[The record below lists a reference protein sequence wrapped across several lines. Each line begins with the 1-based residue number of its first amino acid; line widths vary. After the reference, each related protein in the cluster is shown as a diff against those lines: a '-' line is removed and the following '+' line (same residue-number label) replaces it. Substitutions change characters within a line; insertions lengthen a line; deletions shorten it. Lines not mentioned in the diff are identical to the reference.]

1 MNDFDLVRKNLFRRK
16 LRASLMIVS
25 ILIAFM
31 IFGVLAGFYRAFT
44 AGEDAAAADRMIT
57 VNKINFTQPM
67 PIAYFNRVR
76 AIEGVRQVTFANWF
90 GGYYQDP
97 KNFIM
102 ALAIEPNTYFDV
114 YRSEFDVPPEQL
126 QAFMRDR
133 GSAVVG
139 ESLAQKWGWKIGD
152 RIPIKSNI
160 FSQKSGG
167 HTWDLTIAGIVK
179 GKVEHVDTNFLLF
192 QYAYFDETRS
202 FGKDTIGWMIL
213 QTTSPEN
220 NDRVA
225 KAIDAM
231 FANSTAE
238 TSTDTEKAFGKA
250 FAAQFGNI
258 ALIVLLV
265 VGAAFVTILMIVGNT
280 MALSI
285 RERTRE
291 IGVLKTLGFSGPR
304 ILGNGARR
312 IRVAGAARRH
322 SWPRDCGADR
332 NGAPQ
337 QPRQHRARFCGIAD
351 IALQG
356 AGADDRAWADHGHH
370 SGAQRHAA
378 QNRNRA
384 RTGIGMRSLWLQVAA
399 VTAINLKSIGQ
410 RRWLSLSTVIAI
422 ALVVIVLLAFLA
434 MANGFQR
441 TIAGSGADDIA
452 IVLRA
457 GSQAEINSTVSRDQV
472 RLIEDGPG
480 IARGSDG
487 KPLISPE
494 LYLVV
499 DGIKRSTK
507 TKANLPLRGIGEQG
521 STLRKDITITSG
533 RMFNRGSNEV
543 VVGKALQRQFEGF
556 DLGSTVA
563 FGATRWTVVGVFDAG
578 GSVFES
584 EIWADLTWCR
594 ACSTATTSSRPC
606 ACASPG
612 RPR

>member
-1 MNDFDLVRKNLFRRK
+1 VNDFDLVRKNLFRRK

-67 PIAYFNRVR
+67 PIAYYNRVR
-76 AIEGVRQVTFANWF
+76 SVEGVRQVTFANWF

-114 YRSEFDVPPEQL
+114 YRSEFEVPPEQL

-152 RIPIKSNI
+152 RIPLNSNI

-179 GKVEHVDTNFLLF
+179 GKAEHVDTNFLLF

-225 KAIDAM
+225 KAIDTM

-304 ILGNGARR
+304 ILGMVLAMALRTSLSN
-312 IRVAGAARRH
+312 I
-322 SWPRDCGADR
+322 
-332 NGAPQ
+332 APAFAVS
-337 QPRQHRARFCGIAD
+337 PT

-356 AGADDRAWADHGHH
+356 LALMIALGLI
-370 SGAQRHAA
+370 
-378 QNRNRA
+378 
-384 RTGIGMRSLWLQVAA
+384 TGIIPALNAMRLRIA
-399 VTAINLKSIGQ
+399 TALG
-410 RRWLSLSTVIAI
+410 
-422 ALVVIVLLAFLA
+422 
-434 MANGFQR
+434 
-441 TIAGSGADDIA
+441 
-452 IVLRA
+452 
-457 GSQAEINSTVSRDQV
+457 
-472 RLIEDGPG
+472 
-480 IARGSDG
+480 RG
-487 KPLISPE
+487 
-494 LYLVV
+494 
-499 DGIKRSTK
+499 
-507 TKANLPLRGIGEQG
+507 
-521 STLRKDITITSG
+521 
-533 RMFNRGSNEV
+533 
-543 VVGKALQRQFEGF
+543 
-556 DLGSTVA
+556 
-563 FGATRWTVVGVFDAG
+563 
-578 GSVFES
+578 
-584 EIWADLTWCR
+584 
-594 ACSTATTSSRPC
+594 
-606 ACASPG
+606 
-612 RPR
+612 